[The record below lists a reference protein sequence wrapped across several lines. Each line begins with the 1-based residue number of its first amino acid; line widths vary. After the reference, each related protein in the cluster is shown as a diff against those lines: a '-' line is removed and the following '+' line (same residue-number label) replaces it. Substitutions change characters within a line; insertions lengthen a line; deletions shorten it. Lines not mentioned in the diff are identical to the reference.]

1 MLRNKCYSSSRLL
14 NSLYQQKQQMIGM
27 WIIGFGNNRTEGV
40 PGMLPLP
47 DIDDRSSVQDIP
59 GVAMRGSGGGDVN
72 M

>member
-1 MLRNKCYSSSRLL
+1 
-14 NSLYQQKQQMIGM
+14 MIGM